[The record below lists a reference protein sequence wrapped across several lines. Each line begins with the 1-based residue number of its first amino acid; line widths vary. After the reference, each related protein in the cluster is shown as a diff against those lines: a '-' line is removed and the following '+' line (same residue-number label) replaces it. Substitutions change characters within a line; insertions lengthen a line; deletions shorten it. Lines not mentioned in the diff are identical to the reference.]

1 MQGKMIEKAKELL
14 QNGTVNR
21 VLGWKTGEFDYDITP
36 AVFNTAEE
44 LERDF
49 VYNTLAAANL
59 SKYLVKESKKD
70 GKVLVF
76 LKPCDS
82 YSFQQLVKEHRVI
95 RENVYIVG
103 IECFGKTDVEKIKAK
118 GLNGISKI
126 IDNESSYNVQT
137 IYGDDVEVK
146 KCDVMLERCETC
158 KSKRL

>member
-59 SKYLVKESKKD
+59 SKYLVKESKKTARCLYSLS
-70 GKVLVF
+70 LVILTAF
-76 LKPCDS
+76 SSSL
-82 YSFQQLVKEHRVI
+82 R
-95 RENVYIVG
+95 N
-103 IECFGKTDVEKIKAK
+103 T
-118 GLNGISKI
+118 
-126 IDNESSYNVQT
+126 ESS
-137 IYGDDVEVK
+137 VK
-146 KCDVMLERCETC
+146 MYILLV
-158 KSKRL
+158 

>member
-59 SKYLVKESKKD
+59 SNSLEPSVKLSED
-70 GKVLVF
+70 H
-76 LKPCDS
+76 C
-82 YSFQQLVKEHRVI
+82 HRNAV
-95 RENVYIVG
+95 
-103 IECFGKTDVEKIKAK
+103 
-118 GLNGISKI
+118 
-126 IDNESSYNVQT
+126 
-137 IYGDDVEVK
+137 
-146 KCDVMLERCETC
+146 
-158 KSKRL
+158 